1 MAVEQF
7 KKINPDGM
15 ASRNGEKF
23 LHPPLEKSPD
33 YLEEKK
39 SLKSNNNQQY
49 EKPITENNLE
59 TEKEIGNKNLENM
72 EAIEAANK

>member
-15 ASRNGEKF
+15 ASKNGEKF
-23 LHPPLEKSPD
+23 LHPPIEKSPE

-39 SLKSNNNQQY
+39 ALQSNNNQQY
-49 EKPITENNLE
+49 EKPIVGNNLE
-59 TEKEIGNKNLENM
+59 TEKVIGDNN
-72 EAIEAANK
+72 

>member
-15 ASRNGEKF
+15 ASKNGEKF
-23 LHPPLEKSPD
+23 LHPPIEKSPD

-39 SLKSNNNQQY
+39 SLQINNNQQY
-49 EKPITENNLE
+49 EKPIVENNLE
-59 TEKEIGNKNLENM
+59 TEKVIGDNN
-72 EAIEAANK
+72 